1 MRRRTSDVT
10 PWVVSA
16 AWLAGLALFFGLII
30 VHRPGTVC
38 VYDATT
44 SAAGMENLTGV
55 QAELAA
61 WEELWDELEAE
72 GVDALAPEVRVAGAR
87 YAGDTCGMRYRR
99 LYRGVDGE
107 TRERFVIAAFA
118 NDPETK
124 HKLLQPL
131 LNAPD
136 DQIRARA
143 ATELTRVALR
153 QGDIAAAE
161 SALSQGQGLDL
172 PAACE
177 ADRHYLEGRIA
188 VHRGQAEMALEA
200 FEAANTLDPGYWN
213 AYRDRLPVLV
223 RALHGPDLDVAACL
237 RHARTLIEVLG
248 LLPQLADD
256 TRQFAKLALSLERL
270 GARSS
275 ATLLAS
281 GLTWRWAGQGA
292 YGRGVLARGLRATEL
307 LPAPCEREMRARIAI
322 ELEGS

>member
-1 MRRRTSDVT
+1 M
-10 PWVVSA
+10 VSA
-16 AWLAGLALFFGLII
+16 AWFAGLALFFGLIA
-30 VHRPGTVC
+30 VYRPGTVC
-38 VYDATT
+38 VHDAAA
-44 SAAGMENLTGV
+44 SAAGVEQLAEV

-72 GVDALAPEVRVAGAR
+72 GLDSLAPEVRIAGAR

-99 LYRGVDGE
+99 LYRGLDGE

-124 HKLLQPL
+124 RELLRPL
-131 LNAPD
+131 LNATD
-136 DQIRARA
+136 HQIRARA

-153 QGDIAAAE
+153 QGDAAAAE
-161 SALSQGQGLDL
+161 SALRQGQGLDL
-172 PAACE
+172 PDSCE
-177 ADRHYLEGRIA
+177 ADRRYLEGRIA
-188 VHRGQAEMALEA
+188 VHRGQAAMALEA
-200 FEAANTLDPGYWN
+200 FEAANALDPGFWN

-223 RALHGPDLDVAACL
+223 RALHGADLNVSTCL
-237 RHARTLIEVLG
+237 RHARTLIEILG

-292 YGRGVLARGLRATEL
+292 YGHDVLTRGLQAPEV

>member
-1 MRRRTSDVT
+1 MSLQTPNVT
-10 PWVVSA
+10 AWVVSA
-16 AWLAGLALFFGLII
+16 AWFGGLALFLGLIAL
-30 VHRPGTVC
+30 HRPGTVC
-38 VYDATT
+38 VQDPAA
-44 SAAGMENLTGV
+44 SAVEMENLAAV

-61 WEELWDELEAE
+61 WEELWDELEAQ
-72 GVDALAPEVRVAGAR
+72 GVDALAPEVRIAGAR
-87 YAGDTCGMRYRR
+87 YGGDTCGMRYRR
-99 LYRGVDGE
+99 LYRGVRGE
-107 TRERFVIAAFA
+107 TRERLVIAAFA

-124 HKLLQPL
+124 RALLRPL
-131 LNAPD
+131 LHAPD
-136 DQIRARA
+136 AQIRARA

-153 QGDIAAAE
+153 QGDITAAE
-161 SALSQGQGLDL
+161 SALSHGQGLEL

-188 VHRGQAEMALEA
+188 VHRGQAAIALKA
-200 FEAANTLDPGYWN
+200 FEAANALDPGYWN
-213 AYRDRLPVLV
+213 AYRDRLPFLM
-223 RALHGPDLDVAACL
+223 RALHGSDLDAATCL

-256 TRQFAKLALSLERL
+256 TRQFAKLARSLERQ

-292 YGRGVLARGLRATEL
+292 HGRGVLTRGLQAPEL
-307 LPAPCEREMRARIAI
+307 LPAPCEREMRARIAT

>member
-1 MRRRTSDVT
+1 MRRRSTNTTS
-10 PWVVSA
+10 WLVSVG
-16 AWLAGLALFFGLII
+16 WLGGLALFLGLIAA
-30 VHRPGTVC
+30 HRPDTVC
-38 VYDATT
+38 VHDAAST
-44 SAAGMENLTGV
+44 AGMEDLAEV

-61 WEELWDELEAE
+61 WEELWAELETE
-72 GVDALAPEVRVAGAR
+72 GVDALAPEMRVAGAR

-107 TRERFVIAAFA
+107 TRERLVIAAFA

-124 HKLLQPL
+124 RELLQPL

-136 DQIRARA
+136 AQIRARA
-143 ATELTRVALR
+143 AAELTRVALR
-153 QGDIAAAE
+153 QGDTAAAE
-161 SALSQGQGLDL
+161 SALRQGQGLEL

-188 VHRGQAEMALEA
+188 VHRGDATTALKA
-200 FEAANTLDPGYWN
+200 FEAANALDPGYWN

-223 RALHGPDLDVAACL
+223 RALHEPDQDLATCL
-237 RHARTLIEVLG
+237 RRARTLIEVLG

-270 GARSS
+270 GVRSS

-281 GLTWRWAGQGA
+281 GLTWRWAGQEGH
-292 YGRGVLARGLRATEL
+292 GRGVLARGLEAPEL
-307 LPAPCEREMRARIAI
+307 LPTSCEREMRARIAT

>member
-1 MRRRTSDVT
+1 MGRQTLHAT

-16 AWLAGLALFFGLII
+16 AWLGGLALFVGLIAM
-30 VHRPGTVC
+30 HRPGTVC
-38 VYDATT
+38 VHDAAA
-44 SAAGMENLTGV
+44 SPAGMENMAEI

-72 GVDALAPEVRVAGAR
+72 GVDALAPEARVAGAR

-99 LYRGVDGE
+99 LYRGVDRE

-118 NDPETK
+118 NEPETK
-124 HKLLQPL
+124 RELLQPL
-131 LNAPD
+131 LDSPD

-153 QGDIAAAE
+153 QGDTAAAE

-177 ADRHYLEGRIA
+177 ADRRYLEGRIA
-188 VHRGQAEMALEA
+188 VHRGQAAVALEA
-200 FEAANTLDPGYWN
+200 FEAATALDPGYWN

-223 RALHGPDLDVAACL
+223 RALHGPDLDVSTCL

-281 GLTWRWAGQGA
+281 GLTWRWAGQA
-292 YGRGVLARGLRATEL
+292 TYGRGVLTRGLQAPEL

>member
-1 MRRRTSDVT
+1 MGCRTSDFA

-16 AWLAGLALFFGLII
+16 AWLAGVALFFSLIAA
-30 VHRPGTVC
+30 HRPSTVC
-38 VYDATT
+38 VHDAAA
-44 SAAGMENLTGV
+44 SAAGVENMAEI

-61 WEELWDELEAE
+61 WKQLWDELEAE
-72 GVDALAPEVRVAGAR
+72 GVDVLGPEVRVAGAR

-99 LYRGVDGE
+99 LYRGIDGKA
-107 TRERFVIAAFA
+107 RERFVIAAFA
-118 NDPETK
+118 NEPETK
-124 HKLLQPL
+124 RELLQPL
-131 LNAPD
+131 LKAPD

-153 QGDIAAAE
+153 QGDTAAAE

-172 PAACE
+172 PAACV
-177 ADRHYLEGRIA
+177 ADHRYLEGRIA
-188 VHRGQAEMALEA
+188 VHRGQVGMALEA
-200 FEAANTLDPGYWN
+200 FEAANALDPGYWN

-223 RALHGPDLDVAACL
+223 RALHGPDLDVPTCL
-237 RHARTLIEVLG
+237 RHARILIEILG

-256 TRQFAKLALSLERL
+256 TRQFSKLALSLERF

-281 GLTWRWAGQGA
+281 GLMWRWAGQGA
-292 YGRGVLARGLRATEL
+292 YSRGVLLRGLQVPEL
-307 LPAPCEREMRARIAI
+307 LPAPCEQEMRARIAI

>member
-1 MRRRTSDVT
+1 MSRQNSNVT
-10 PWVVSA
+10 AWVVSA
-16 AWLAGLALFFGLII
+16 AWFGGLALFLGLIA

-38 VYDATT
+38 VQNAAA
-44 SAAGMENLTGV
+44 SSAGMENLAEV

-61 WEELWDELEAE
+61 WEELWADLEAE
-72 GVDALAPEVRVAGAR
+72 GVDALAPEVRIAGAR

-99 LYRGVDGE
+99 LYRGIDGE
-107 TRERFVIAAFA
+107 TRERLVIAAFA

-124 HKLLQPL
+124 RALLRPL

-136 DQIRARA
+136 AQIRARA

-153 QGDIAAAE
+153 QGDAAAAE
-161 SALSQGQGLDL
+161 SALSQGQGLGL

-188 VHRGQAEMALEA
+188 VHRGQAAIALKA
-200 FEAANTLDPGYWN
+200 FEAASILDPGYWN
-213 AYRDRLPVLV
+213 AYRDSLPFLV
-223 RALHGPDLDVAACL
+223 GALHGYDLDAAACL

-256 TRQFAKLALSLERL
+256 TRQFAKLARSLERL

-281 GLTWRWAGQGA
+281 GLTWKWAGQDA
-292 YGRGVLARGLRATEL
+292 YGRAVLTRGLQAPEL
-307 LPAPCEREMRARIAI
+307 LPAPCEREMRGRIAI

>member
-1 MRRRTSDVT
+1 MRHRTSDVF
-10 PWVVSA
+10 PRVVSA
-16 AWLAGLALFFGLII
+16 AWLGGLALFFGLIT
-30 VHRPGTVC
+30 VHRPDTVC
-38 VYDATT
+38 VHDAAA
-44 SAAGMENLTGV
+44 SAAGMENLAAV

-61 WEELWDELEAE
+61 WEELWDELETE
-72 GVDALAPEVRVAGAR
+72 GVDALAPQVRVAGAR

-99 LYRGVDGE
+99 LYRGIDGE
-107 TRERFVIAAFA
+107 TRERLVIAAFA
-118 NDPETK
+118 NDPEAK
-124 HKLLQPL
+124 RKLLQPL

-143 ATELTRVALR
+143 ATELTRIALR
-153 QGDIAAAE
+153 KGDTAAAE
-161 SALSQGQGLDL
+161 SALGQGQGLDL

-188 VHRGQAEMALEA
+188 VHRGQATMALKA
-200 FEAANTLDPGYWN
+200 FEAANALDPGYWN
-213 AYRDRLPVLV
+213 AYRDRLPILV
-223 RALHGPDLDVAACL
+223 RALHGPGLDVSTCL

-292 YGRGVLARGLRATEL
+292 YGRAVLMRGLQAPEL